1 MWPDVYETDVCSFTS
16 LIGNVASNGTAAGG
30 KSLRDAPLEA
40 VDCFPPQFQGDFQ
53 LNQKISKN
61 LLRGKEP
68 LLISA
73 LRLARNQG

>member
-40 VDCFPPQFQGDFQ
+40 VDCFR
-53 LNQKISKN
+53 LNSKAIFN
-61 LLRGKEP
+61 
-68 LLISA
+68 
-73 LRLARNQG
+73 